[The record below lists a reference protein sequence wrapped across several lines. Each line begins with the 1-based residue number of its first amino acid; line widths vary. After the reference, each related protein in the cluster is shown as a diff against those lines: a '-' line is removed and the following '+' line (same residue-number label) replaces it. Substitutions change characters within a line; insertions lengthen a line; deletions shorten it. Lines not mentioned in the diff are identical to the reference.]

1 MYFTGP
7 SVYRIERPGP
17 ESTPSPKLS
26 HFVYPPDANAAV
38 DAARRPDWGR
48 ILATLIRLARDE
60 APATVRFTK
69 RNDFGIL
76 DRHADARPRIPMR
89 VIANGTGNGVVFAL
103 FRRNEMTDK
112 AFARDAGR
120 GGSDLTVPKEPPG
133 GDRSEAGALDLS
145 EAPDV

>member
-26 HFVYPPDANAAV
+26 NFVYPPDANAAV

-89 VIANGTGNGVVFAL
+89 VIANGTGNGGGLRVVSSQRDDRQGL
-103 FRRNEMTDK
+103 RTRRRKGWIRPDSAER
-112 AFARDAGR
+112 AAR
-120 GGSDLTVPKEPPG
+120 
-133 GDRSEAGALDLS
+133 
-145 EAPDV
+145 